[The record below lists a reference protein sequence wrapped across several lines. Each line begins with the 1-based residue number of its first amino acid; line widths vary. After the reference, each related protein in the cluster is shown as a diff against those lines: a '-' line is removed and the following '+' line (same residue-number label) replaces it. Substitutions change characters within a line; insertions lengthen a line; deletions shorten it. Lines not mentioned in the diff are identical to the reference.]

1 MRRLLVLAVL
11 LFTLLLSGCAS
22 DKRNQSLTNTL
33 NAYAGVVRWGDF
45 GNALQFVDPKVR
57 AEHPPTP
64 LQMSRFEQFR
74 VTGYDDG
81 TGPSPS
87 GENEV
92 RQVVAISM
100 VNNNTQAERTVID
113 RQIWH
118 YDPETNHWWLTT
130 GLPDITVAQ

>member
-11 LFTLLLSGCAS
+11 LSILLLSGCAT
-22 DKRNQSLTNTL
+22 DKRNQALTNTL

-64 LQMSRFEQFR
+64 LQMSRFEQYR

-81 TGPSPS
+81 SGPSP
-87 GENEV
+87 GAENEV
-92 RQVVAISM
+92 HQAVAISM
-100 VNNNTQAERTVID
+100 VNNNTQAELTVID

-118 YDPETNHWWLTT
+118 YDPATNHWWLMT
-130 GLPDITVAQ
+130 GLPDITAAQ